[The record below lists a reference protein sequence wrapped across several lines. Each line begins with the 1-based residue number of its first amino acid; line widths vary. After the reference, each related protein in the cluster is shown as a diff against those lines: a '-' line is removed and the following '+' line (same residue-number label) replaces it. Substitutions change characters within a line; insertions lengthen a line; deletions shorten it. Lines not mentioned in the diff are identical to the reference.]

1 MLFDILRAV
10 AGLAVLIF
18 AADRLVR
25 SAIRVS
31 RAFGLSTV
39 LIGAVVVGFGTS
51 IPEFVVSILASAEG
65 ELELAISNV
74 VSSNTANVTLVLGA
88 AALVTPLAA
97 RRRIV
102 RREGALMFAAVVA
115 LAATLANRY
124 LGMVEGFILGALL
137 IGAIALMVRWS
148 SEDPYALIGQID
160 DGDTKAASSDRGEP
174 EEDEEDEQEESALEP
189 WRRSIGKEILIGIAA
204 LAVTLIAADS
214 LLDGVVGVGE
224 RLGWSAVVLGLV
236 TGVGT
241 SLPELAAGIAGARH
255 RHPDLVIG
263 NVVGSNVFN
272 SLGVAGLAAI
282 IGPGSVA
289 GITTALIFIMVVAA
303 FVAGAFAFTGRRISR
318 IEGGVLLAA
327 FVLYVIFAFS

>member
-1 MLFDILRAV
+1 LLFDILRAV
-10 AGLAVLIF
+10 AGLAVLVF

-51 IPEFVVSILASAEG
+51 IPEFVVSVLASVEG

-74 VSSNTANVTLVLGA
+74 VSSNTANVTLVLGV

-115 LAATLANRY
+115 LAAALANGY

-148 SEDPYALIGQID
+148 NEDPDALIGQFD
-160 DGDTKAASSDRGEP
+160 DGDAKAASFDRVEP
-174 EEDEEDEQEESALEP
+174 EESEEDEDPGRDS
-189 WRRSIGKEILIGIAA
+189 WRRSVGKEILIGIAA
-204 LAVTLIAADS
+204 LVITLIAADS

-224 RLGWSAVVLGLV
+224 RLGWSVVVLGLV

-255 RHPDLVIG
+255 GHPDLVIG

-282 IGPGSVA
+282 VGPGSVA
-289 GITTALIFIMVVAA
+289 GITTALIFIMVAAA
-303 FVAGAFAFTGRRISR
+303 FVAGAFAFTGHRISR
-318 IEGGVLLAA
+318 IEGGVLLTG
-327 FVLYVIFAFS
+327 FVLYVVFAFS

>member
-1 MLFDILRAV
+1 
-10 AGLAVLIF
+10 
-18 AADRLVR
+18 
-25 SAIRVS
+25 
-31 RAFGLSTV
+31 
-39 LIGAVVVGFGTS
+39 
-51 IPEFVVSILASAEG
+51 
-65 ELELAISNV
+65 
-74 VSSNTANVTLVLGA
+74 
-88 AALVTPLAA
+88 
-97 RRRIV
+97 
-102 RREGALMFAAVVA
+102 
-115 LAATLANRY
+115 
-124 LGMVEGFILGALL
+124 
-137 IGAIALMVRWS
+137 
-148 SEDPYALIGQID
+148 
-160 DGDTKAASSDRGEP
+160 
-174 EEDEEDEQEESALEP
+174 
-189 WRRSIGKEILIGIAA
+189 LIGIAA

>member
-1 MLFDILRAV
+1 LTCRIAKWPMSEKRRFLL
-10 AGLAVLIF
+10 L
-18 AADRLVR
+18 
-25 SAIRVS
+25 
-31 RAFGLSTV
+31 
-39 LIGAVVVGFGTS
+39 VVV
-51 IPEFVVSILASAEG
+51 
-65 ELELAISNV
+65 
-74 VSSNTANVTLVLGA
+74 
-88 AALVTPLAA
+88 
-97 RRRIV
+97 
-102 RREGALMFAAVVA
+102 MAVVA
-115 LAATLANRY
+115 LAATLANGY

-137 IGAIALMVRWS
+137 VGAIALMVRWS
-148 SEDPYALIGQID
+148 KEDPYALIGQVD
-160 DGDTKAASSDRGEP
+160 DGGAKAASSDRGDP
-174 EEDEEDEQEESALEP
+174 EEDEEDEEEDSALEP

-204 LAVTLIAADS
+204 LAVTLIAADA

-272 SLGVAGLAAI
+272 SLGVASLAAI